1 MINMKYVNPDRKPY
15 PFCPG
20 CTHGTILDAI
30 NDALDKVG
38 ADPKRTVLVS
48 DIGCVGLAD
57 KYFDV
62 HTFHGLHGRS
72 FTYACGVKLANPELQ
87 VFVVVGD
94 GGCGIGGHHLI
105 NAARRNIGIKVV
117 CFNNFN
123 FGMTGGEHS
132 VTTPNLGK
140 THTTPEGNIERPFD
154 LCSLALASNA
164 TFVARKTAFDKDLSD
179 ILAEAFKHDGFAF
192 IDVLELCTAY
202 FMPLNEFKKSSL
214 EKMIESSGLK
224 LGILKD
230 EKLTEYSKGLRTA
243 WPAERAPS
251 KIPKGT
257 GAKFKPN
264 LKEGYYSVVLAGSA
278 GMKIVSAATNF
289 ARAGLNCGLY
299 ATQQD
304 DYPVTVQT
312 GHSVSEIK
320 FSPHPIHYAG
330 IEEPNAVLLVS
341 GDGLRVVKK
350 TLDKLTDKDI
360 VIKTKDV
367 PLETKAKVYEIDTAD
382 RTLGLSKS
390 NVMAAAI
397 GLLLFVTEIMPPAS
411 YKAVIE
417 AIPKEKIRD
426 ENMRA
431 YEAAEKIAVATSVRE
446 K

>member
-1 MINMKYVNPDRKPY
+1 MKYVNPDRKPY

-30 NDALDKVG
+30 GDALEKTG

-87 VFVVVGD
+87 VFVLVGD
-94 GGCGIGGHHLI
+94 GGCGIGGNHLI
-105 NAARRNIGIKVV
+105 NAARRNIGIKVI

-132 VTTPNLGK
+132 VTTPTQGK

-154 LCSLALASNA
+154 LCNLTLASNA

-179 ILAEAFKHDGFAF
+179 TLAEAFRHDGFAF
-192 IDVLELCTAY
+192 IDILEICTAY
-202 FMPLNEFKKSSL
+202 FMPLNEFKKSNL
-214 EKMIESSGLK
+214 EKMVADNGLK
-224 LGILKD
+224 LGVLKD
-230 EKLTEYSKGLRTA
+230 EKLTEYSKGLRMA
-243 WPAERAPS
+243 WPPEKQPS
-251 KIPKGT
+251 KPPKGLE
-257 GAKFKPN
+257 AKFSSN
-264 LKEGYYSVVLAGSA
+264 IKEGYYSVVLAGSA
-278 GMKIVSAATNF
+278 GMKIVSAATNL

-320 FSPHPIHYAG
+320 LSPHEIHYAG
-330 IEEPNAVLLVS
+330 IDEPSAMLIVS
-341 GDGLRVVKK
+341 SDGLQVVKK
-350 TLDKLTDKDI
+350 TLELLTEKDI

-367 PLETKAKVYEIDTAD
+367 HLETEARVYDIDTQD
-382 RTLGLSKS
+382 RTLGLSKA
-390 NVMAAAI
+390 NIMTAAI
-397 GLLLFVTEIMPPAS
+397 SLLLHLSKAIDPAAF
-411 YKAVIE
+411 KAVLD

-426 ENMRA
+426 ENVRA
-431 YEAAEKIAVATSVRE
+431 FDAGAKIVSQL